1 MRAVGGLLEKQ
12 GIPFTVLDL
21 VNMRGHYNPFAYLR
35 RDSDALRLVTNLVAN
50 TTPKDA
56 KNSDPFWDRA
66 ETALLQALILYLKHR
81 APVCEQ
87 NFTMVMEMIN
97 AAEVREGD
105 PNFKSALDLLFD
117 ELESEDPQSIA
128 LKQYKVFKQAQDK
141 TAKASSSAR
150 RSGLRPSICRSWP
163 ASQTATRC
171 ILGGWGRKSARFLRD
186 TG

>member
-1 MRAVGGLLEKQ
+1 MGGLLESR

-50 TTPKDA
+50 TTPKGA

-141 TAKASSSAR
+141 TAKSILIGAGGPACGLQSAGAGPRHRQR
-150 RSGLRPSICRSWP
+150 RDVYW
-163 ASQTATRC
+163 AA
-171 ILGGWGRKSARFLRD
+171 GGGKARDFLRD

>member
-1 MRAVGGLLEKQ
+1 
-12 GIPFTVLDL
+12 
-21 VNMRGHYNPFAYLR
+21 MRGHYNPFAYLR

-117 ELESEDPQSIA
+117 RAGKRRPAEHRA
-128 LKQYKVFKQAQDK
+128 QAVQGVQ
-141 TAKASSSAR
+141 AGAGQNRRKASSSAR

-171 ILGGWGRKSARFLRD
+171 ILGGWGRKSARFSA
-186 TG
+186 